1 MKTRKNLPKPAL
13 ERIYAIDREIAS
25 GRCPNTT
32 KLARAFE
39 CGTSTI
45 SRDIEFMRD
54 RLHAPIEYNARR
66 RGYYYA
72 EKTFR
77 LSAGFATTGD
87 MLALGMAKSLL
98 ALYHGT
104 PLYASARRLLE
115 EIAAPFTADTNEGRG
130 GQAAPW
136 FERRILVPPVASA
149 PVAREIWDL
158 VTAALKEN
166 LIISFDYQG
175 IYNAA
180 PRPRRVHPYQLLF
193 DTGAWYLSA
202 FCEERKAVRLFSLA
216 RMKRPAATSSHF
228 KLPPDYDYAAQN
240 DGSYFGVFIGRK
252 ERYRI
257 AFDAVGAAWARERV
271 WAADQKFEEVPGGVI
286 MDFTSTQYNKVL
298 DWVLARGAC
307 AAPLEPELLVKEWRE
322 HIEKLYRKITD
333 IHNDKTAP
341 AAY

>member
-1 MKTRKNLPKPAL
+1 MKTRKRLPKPAL

-25 GRCPNTT
+25 GRWPNTA
-32 KLARAFE
+32 KLAKTFE
-39 CGTSTI
+39 CGTTTI

-54 RLHAPIEYNARR
+54 RLGAPIEYDARR

-77 LSAGFATTGD
+77 LSAGFATAGD

-98 ALYHGT
+98 ALYRGT

-115 EIAAPFTADTNEGRG
+115 DIATPLTADKNDG
-130 GQAAPW
+130 GSVPW
-136 FERRILVPPVASA
+136 FESRIIVPPVASA
-149 PVAREIWDL
+149 PVPREIWDA
-158 VTAALKEN
+158 VTASLKED
-166 LIISFDYQG
+166 LIIRFDYQG
-175 IYNAA
+175 IYDAA

-202 FCEERKAVRLFSLA
+202 FCEQRKAVRLFSLA
-216 RMKRPAATSSHF
+216 RMKNPAPVAARF
-228 KLPPDYDYAAQN
+228 KLPPDYDYAAGN

-257 AFDAVGAAWARERV
+257 AFDAIGAAWARERL
-271 WAADQKFEEVPGGVI
+271 WAADQKFEELPGGLII

-298 DWVLARGAC
+298 DWVLARGAR
-307 AAPLEPELLVKEWRE
+307 AEPLEPEPLVREWRE
-322 HIEKLYRKITD
+322 HIEKRVLRSVKVMSMRVCGV
-333 IHNDKTAP
+333 
-341 AAY
+341 